1 MGDIIGKGAEAELT
15 VTDGRVRK
23 ERIAKGYRHPE
34 IDERLRKERTENEAR
49 LLEKAERVGIKVP
62 DVLVIEDYAI
72 EMELVEGEK
81 FRDVF
86 ENEEEMWKDFGRD
99 IGRLHSRNIIHGDL
113 TTSNVI
119 LKEGEL
125 YFIDFG
131 LGFFS
136 DRTEDR
142 ATDLRLLSQV
152 LDASH
157 HTVSEKAFGD
167 ILEGYSE
174 IFENS
179 EEVLKRLEEME
190 GRTRYG

>member
-1 MGDIIGKGAEAELT
+1 MNEVIGRGAEAELT
-15 VTDGRVRK
+15 ITDGRVRK

-49 LLEKAERVGIKVP
+49 LLEKAERAGVRVP
-62 DVLVIEDYAI
+62 EVLLIEDYAL
-72 EMELVEGEK
+72 EMELVDGEK

-86 ENEEEMWKDFGRD
+86 ENEEEKLKEFGKD

-119 LKEGEL
+119 LKEGSL

-157 HTVSEKAFGD
+157 HTVSEEAFER

-174 IFENS
+174 IFERS
-179 EEVLKRLEEME
+179 EEVVKRLEEME

>member
-1 MGDIIGKGAEAELT
+1 MSEMIGMGAEAELT
-15 VTDGRVRK
+15 MVEGRVRK
-23 ERIAKGYRHPE
+23 ERIPKGYRHPS
-34 IDERLRKERTENEAR
+34 IDERLRKERTKKEAR
-49 LLEKAERVGIKVP
+49 LLEKAGLAGVRVP
-62 DVLVIEDYAI
+62 EVLIIEDNAL
-72 EMELVEGEK
+72 EMDLIDGEK

-86 ENEEEMWKDFGRD
+86 EDKKKLWKGFGKD
-99 IGRLHSRNIIHGDL
+99 IGRLHSQNIIHGDL

-119 LKEGEL
+119 LKDGEL

-136 DRTEDR
+136 ERTEDR

-157 HTVSEKAFGD
+157 HKVSDEAFER

-174 IFENS
+174 SFEGS
-179 EEVLKRLEEME
+179 EEIVERLEEME
-190 GRTRYG
+190 GRTRYS